1 MPDTVQTPPAPEPA
15 SAPVPAP
22 GSTRLM
28 SIDAL
33 RGFDMFWISGGGGL
47 VAALAAFLCHPNP
60 VPWWLSYHM
69 EHVEWTGFVAWDL
82 IMPLFLFLSGVSIPF
97 AYSQRLGETHD
108 YKKVYRRMARR
119 FVLLWIL
126 GMIAQGNL
134 LNNPAHLHVFSNTL
148 QSIAVGYVIASIAFL
163 HLSLRKQIGLCAGL
177 LAAYWALMMFVPAPG
192 IPAGWLEP
200 HQNLALW
207 VDQTLMGRFRDG
219 TAYAWIL
226 PGLGFGAS
234 VLLGS
239 FAGQVLRVKSWTPG
253 RRIGVLCALGA
264 GCLLGGFLWSFHFP
278 IIKHIWT
285 SSMVLWAAGWSYLLL
300 ALFYLVID
308 VWGFRK
314 LAFPLVVIGAN
325 AIVAYMLPHIVEFE
339 NIVKWVARTPEHPSV
354 TAELII
360 CVIAFAMLWV
370 PLYILY
376 RKKIFVKV

>member
-1 MPDTVQTPPAPEPA
+1 MSDTAQPQPSAEPSPTPAP
-15 SAPVPAP
+15 APVK
-22 GSTRLM
+22 TRMM

-47 VAALAAFLCHPNP
+47 VASLAALLCHPNAA
-60 VPWWLSYHM
+60 PWWLGYHM

-108 YKKVYRRMARR
+108 YKKIYRRMARR

-126 GMIAQGNL
+126 GLIAQGNL
-134 LNNPAHLHVFSNTL
+134 LNDPANLHVFSNTL
-148 QSIAVGYVIASIAFL
+148 QSIAVGYVIAAVAFL
-163 HLSLRKQIGLCAGL
+163 HLSLRKQIGLCIGL
-177 LAAYWALMMFVPAPG
+177 LTAYWAIMMFVPGPDF
-192 IPAGWLEP
+192 PAGWLEP

-207 VDQTLMGRFRDG
+207 VDETIMGRFRDG
-219 TAYAWIL
+219 TAYTWIL
-226 PGLGFGAS
+226 PGFGFGAS

-239 FAGQVLRVKSWTPG
+239 FAGQVLRMKSWTPG
-253 RRIGVLCALGA
+253 RRIAVLCALGV

-278 IIKHIWT
+278 IIKHLWT
-285 SSMVLWAAGWSYLLL
+285 SSMVLWAAGWSFLLL

-325 AIVAYMLPHIVEFE
+325 AIVAYMLPHIVGFD
-339 NIVKWVARTPEHPSV
+339 NIVMWVAGITTEPTVGQEFVGS
-354 TAELII
+354 I
-360 CVIAFAMLWV
+360 IAFSMLWI
-370 PLYILY
+370 PLWIMY